1 GRASDGGA
9 ASGGWRS
16 VALATN
22 GDGQLDAAD
31 PSPLV
36 PAPADAVG
44 VLGPARR
51 RQAIHLDVTTA
62 FAGGPGVY
70 TLAIGGATGAAY
82 ASREHRIAARRPVL
96 EGAGA
101 PTAMS
106 EPGRAAVFRIA
117 NSSFQHFTDRPRP
130 ETH

>member
-1 GRASDGGA
+1 VARGGREGGTVDRVADTTWEEGRGAEGRA
-9 ASGGWRS
+9 ASGGLRF
-16 VALATN
+16 VDLDTN

-96 EGAGA
+96 EVVLAAAGA
-101 PTAMS
+101 PSAT
-106 EPGRAAVFRIA
+106 
-117 NSSFQHFTDRPRP
+117 
-130 ETH
+130 